1 MIVSRTSDGLGKVK
15 EDITPVEVPSSKTK
29 MIIKKTK
36 YPIQLLVFGSKP
48 LPIKGTGLLTFKLFE
63 LLDLFFISYI

>member
-36 YPIQLLVFGSKP
+36 
-48 LPIKGTGLLTFKLFE
+48 
-63 LLDLFFISYI
+63 